1 MFTKEERLFIWKK
14 VYEEIE
20 RLEDGKVIIYHF
32 TQKRKTIY
40 ICTKY
45 HTGYHQYPL
54 PVAQK

>member
-14 VYEEIE
+14 VYE
-20 RLEDGKVIIYHF
+20 KVIIYHF